1 MIKLIKTV
9 TSVLMLIVMTVSLV
23 GCASEAVRA
32 DDLMVG
38 IERSLYA
45 PTPQPEEYGEKL
57 TDFAVKLFKS
67 CIASDGKQNVIISPL
82 SLLLAVSMTAEG
94 AEGETLSQI
103 ENAFGLSLDEIR
115 KYSLYLLSQNRNLT
129 NKNLKIANSIW
140 FRKDES
146 FEVNS
151 DFLQTNVDYY
161 DASVYSAP
169 FNNSTVD
176 EINKWVDQKTDHMIP
191 SIVDS
196 IDPEDVMF
204 LINSLAFD
212 ADWARKYDANNT
224 SEGDFFIRD
233 RIHRRAMFMYGTEYD
248 YLTDNGA
255 CGFIKY
261 YKGGKYA
268 YAALLPDEG
277 ISVDEY
283 LNTLDGTRLHKIL
296 SNPLRTEVRT
306 SMPKLNLD
314 YCVPMDEILRSMGIE
329 RAFDPGSAQFGLIG
343 KSSIGN
349 LYIGSVL
356 QKAHIEIDEEGTKAA
371 AATLVDV
378 ACEESAP
385 HEFKVV
391 HLNRPYIYMLFDTET
406 CAPFF
411 IGVMRNPDSD
421 TI

>member
-1 MIKLIKTV
+1 
-9 TSVLMLIVMTVSLV
+9 MLIVMTVSLV

-67 CIASDGKQNVIISPL
+67 CVASDGKQNVIISPL

-176 EINKWVDQKTDHMIP
+176 EINKWVDQKT
-191 SIVDS
+191 
-196 IDPEDVMF
+196 
-204 LINSLAFD
+204 
-212 ADWARKYDANNT
+212 
-224 SEGDFFIRD
+224 
-233 RIHRRAMFMYGTEYD
+233 
-248 YLTDNGA
+248 
-255 CGFIKY
+255 
-261 YKGGKYA
+261 
-268 YAALLPDEG
+268 
-277 ISVDEY
+277 
-283 LNTLDGTRLHKIL
+283 
-296 SNPLRTEVRT
+296 
-306 SMPKLNLD
+306 
-314 YCVPMDEILRSMGIE
+314 
-329 RAFDPGSAQFGLIG
+329 
-343 KSSIGN
+343 
-349 LYIGSVL
+349 
-356 QKAHIEIDEEGTKAA
+356 EIDEEGTKAA
-371 AATLVDV
+371 AATLVEV
-378 ACEESAP
+378 ACAESGP

-411 IGVMRNPDSD
+411 IGVMRNPDPD